1 MYTYIITIKVQAT
14 MVFFSFLAA
23 YCKKAICYG
32 KMFVRCVEAFM
43 DKRFIFLVVLV
54 VFFIFLFFI
63 LTVTDSLGSFR
74 FVERGSFVFAGNN
87 TVINYDFYIKTCEVT
102 YNEFD
107 AYTDSSRLFRAVDY
121 DTSRGTRPV
130 SNVGWMDAI
139 GYCNWLSR
147 KEKFPQ
153 AYDSSGK
160 LIDENGNITSDLS
173 KVFGY
178 RLPTHEE
185 WVYAAKG
192 GSSSKNFSFA
202 GSNDLLEIAWFW
214 RNSGDMLYTNV
225 YDPKIFYTLNMKS
238 KPVGRKKPN
247 ELGLY
252 DMFGNVKEWCMT
264 IPAKGKEAPV
274 KGGSYISLEQ
284 ELSFESVVM
293 TDKEYRSSE
302 LGFRI
307 VRTVRSKD

>member
-1 MYTYIITIKVQAT
+1 MN
-14 MVFFSFLAA
+14 
-23 YCKKAICYG
+23 
-32 KMFVRCVEAFM
+32 R
-43 DKRFIFLVVLV
+43 RFIFLVV
-54 VFFIFLFFI
+54 VFTVLIFLFFTLSVI
-63 LTVTDSLGSFR
+63 DSLNSFR
-74 FVERGSFVFAGNN
+74 LVERGTFVFNGHE
-87 TVINYDFYIKTCEVT
+87 TVIGYDFYIKTYEVT

-107 AYTDSSRLFRAVDY
+107 GYTDSSRLFRAVDY
-121 DTSRGTRPV
+121 DTSRGSRPV

-153 AYDSSGK
+153 AYDSSGN
-160 LIDENGNITSDLS
+160 LIDEAGNITSDLS

-178 RLPTHEE
+178 RLPTQEE

-192 GSSSKNFSFA
+192 GSHSKNFSFA

-238 KPVGRKKPN
+238 KPIGRKKPN
-247 ELGLY
+247 EIGLF

-274 KGGSYISLEQ
+274 KGGSYISLEP
-284 ELSFESVVM
+284 ELSFESVAL
-293 TDKEYRSSE
+293 TDKETRSSE

-307 VRTVRSKD
+307 VRTVRTKN

>member
-160 LIDENGNITSDLS
+160 LID
-173 KVFGY
+173 
-178 RLPTHEE
+178 
-185 WVYAAKG
+185 
-192 GSSSKNFSFA
+192 
-202 GSNDLLEIAWFW
+202 
-214 RNSGDMLYTNV
+214 
-225 YDPKIFYTLNMKS
+225 
-238 KPVGRKKPN
+238 
-247 ELGLY
+247 
-252 DMFGNVKEWCMT
+252 
-264 IPAKGKEAPV
+264 
-274 KGGSYISLEQ
+274 
-284 ELSFESVVM
+284 
-293 TDKEYRSSE
+293 
-302 LGFRI
+302 
-307 VRTVRSKD
+307 